1 MKKNELI
8 KLVEDAVTD
17 MEYRH
22 FINPDFDLN
31 QKWSITLCAFDDDF
45 LDAGRISIKKIKKD
59 RGIIT
64 FNTYADEFEKTN
76 IYKGKEFKEKRKVEY
91 KIFYNIDSDSVNV
104 FAQFYY
110 APTREIL
117 EMLYDTAKLSVE
129 EIVED
134 YYSKLSSIFEK
145 INN

>member
-45 LDAGRISIKKIKKD
+45 LDAGRISIKKNKK
-59 RGIIT
+59 GQ
-64 FNTYADEFEKTN
+64 
-76 IYKGKEFKEKRKVEY
+76 G
-91 KIFYNIDSDSVNV
+91 
-104 FAQFYY
+104 YY
-110 APTREIL
+110 H
-117 EMLYDTAKLSVE
+117 
-129 EIVED
+129 
-134 YYSKLSSIFEK
+134 F
-145 INN
+145 